1 MTDETKVGARNN
13 RPDRE
18 RVRGIRQKAKEIL
31 ETTMEIEPNDIDP
44 PDIDPLEDDR
54 HLMSIDDAVIAFGDE
69 VKTWMSE
76 DGRTHVGGYLVRFS
90 DETTP
95 DLTGDY
101 FTKDTDFGIDEGDEQ
116 SIPVYFNHGQRMK
129 SREGGDIVITR
140 KIGKGRLSMD
150 DQGLLID
157 AILYNRDEYDKAIA
171 SMVKSLGWSSGALS
185 HLVDREYKGS
195 GSVSWIKRWIIGE
208 GSLTP
213 TPAEPR
219 NSAVPLKSLIE
230 VPATTEEPTGEAE
243 AIGEIAP
250 SDGDE
255 VKAVA
260 PTINIPIQNEVKK
273 MELTPEVM
281 EIIEAASAK
290 VLKAYTDS
298 LPTNGNGGVE
308 VAKDAGDQPWQN
320 FGDYIEAVKF
330 AGMGREVD
338 KRLYQLKAP
347 TGLGELVPADGGYLV
362 PTTYAAG
369 IAENVYNTGQILS
382 RVSRLPVSGNR
393 LILNAVDES
402 SRVAGSRQGGILG
415 YWLAEAG
422 AKTGSHPTF
431 RQVDLKLNKVAALV
445 YATDELLSDTTALV
459 AYLSRAVPNEL
470 RFMVEDAIIEGN
482 GVGKPQ
488 GILTAGCLETI
499 TRDNAGA
506 ITYTD
511 ITNMWARRF
520 VGYNDYVWLVNQ
532 DATPQ
537 LDRMVLAS
545 STEVPLRFVDYGPDG
560 VLRMKGRPV
569 IETEYNA
576 TLGSVGDIIL
586 ASLSQYQ
593 VIDKGGIEA
602 ASSIHVNF
610 VNDEQVFRWVMRV
623 DGAPLWNTDLT
634 PFHGSN
640 DVSPFVVL
648 SSATT

>member
-1 MTDETKVGARNN
+1 MTMA
-13 RPDRE
+13 
-18 RVRGIRQKAKEIL
+18 
-31 ETTMEIEPNDIDP
+31 MEPNDMDTP
-44 PDIDPLEDDR
+44 ETDATEDDR
-54 HLMSIDDAVIAFGDE
+54 HMMSLDETVIAFGNE
-69 VKTWMSE
+69 VKVWKAA
-76 DGRTHVGGYLVRFS
+76 DGKTHVGGYLVRFS
-90 DETTP
+90 DDATP

-101 FTKDTDFGIDEGDEQ
+101 FTKDTDFGIDEGETQ
-116 SIPVYFNHGQRMK
+116 AVPVYFNHGQPMK

-150 DQGLLID
+150 DTGLLID
-157 AILYNRDEYDKAIA
+157 AILYNRDEYDAAIA
-171 SMVKSLGWSSGALS
+171 GMVKSLGWSSGALS

-195 GSVSWIKRWIIGE
+195 SNVSWIKRWIIGE

-219 NSAVPLKSLIE
+219 NSAVPLKSLLE
-230 VPATTEEPTGEAE
+230 VPVMAEQPEGEAE
-243 AIGEIAP
+243 AVGNTAP
-250 SDGDE
+250 SEGSE

-260 PTINIPIQNEVKK
+260 PNSTIPIRKNK
-273 MELTPEVM
+273 MELTPEIQ

-290 VLKAYTDS
+290 AIKAYQDS

-308 VAKDAGDQPWQN
+308 VTKDQGDQPWLN
-320 FGDYIEAVKF
+320 FGDYITAVKS
-330 AGMGREVD
+330 AGSGREVD

-347 TGLGELVPADGGYLV
+347 TGLGELIPADGGYLV
-362 PTTYAAG
+362 PPTYAAG
-369 IAENVYNTGQILS
+369 IIENVYSTGEILS

-415 YWLAEAG
+415 YWLAEAA
-422 AKTGSHPTF
+422 AKTASNPTF
-431 RQVDLKLNKVAALV
+431 RQIDLKLNKVAALV

-459 AYLSRAVPNEL
+459 SYLSRAVPNEL

-488 GILTAGCLETI
+488 GILNAAALETL

-506 ITYTD
+506 VTYTD
-511 ITNMWARRF
+511 IVNMWSRRF
-520 VGYNDYVWLVNQ
+520 VGYKDYVWLINQ
-532 DATPQ
+532 DVNPS
-537 LDRMVLAS
+537 LDSMVLAS
-545 STEVPLRFVDYGPDG
+545 STEVPLRFIDYGPEG
-560 VLRMKGRPV
+560 VMRIKGRPV
-569 IETEYNA
+569 IETEYNP
-576 TLGSVGDIIL
+576 TLGSVGDILL

-623 DGAPLWNTDLT
+623 DGAPLWATDLT